1 MKTVDQLFGWIIV
14 GLGIVNCA
22 FTFRAHGLNSLT
34 VYAGGVLIVVAGLV
48 NVSRANASS
57 GLLRFTAAFA
67 TIFVLALALASS
79 FSMRAVLRQNP
90 QAPILVVVA
99 VIEVIFA
106 IWG

>member
-1 MKTVDQLFGWIIV
+1 MKTIDQLFGWIIV
-14 GLGIVNCA
+14 GLGIVYCA
-22 FTFRAHGLNSLT
+22 FTFRAHGLGSLAA
-34 VYAGGVLIVVAGLV
+34 YAAGVLIVVAGLV

-57 GLLRFTAAFA
+57 GLLRFTSAFA
-67 TIFVLALALASS
+67 TIFVLALAVANS